1 MLRGD
6 VAIPRPGLRAARQ
19 TGQRRPDT
27 IHQGKNRMENRGQD
41 TVAAGLRV
49 SLDEGTRQLLA
60 AFAVTPGQLPPDR
73 TGLQEALA
81 SGGWA
86 EAKLDSAAID
96 TFLAQCQRATEGT
109 PIEAWIGELTDG
121 YFELSISSD
130 NLSVRLNLL
139 PPQGGR
145 AVTRDD
151 IRTALAERGIAAEP
165 DRETL
170 RGAFEAG
177 LCDGLEIVAGRAPLP
192 GTPARFESL
201 LAPRKPLVAEDE
213 NGRIDL
219 RDLGS
224 LLLVN
229 PGTPLMRR
237 IPARQGTDGVDV
249 FGKIVAAV
257 PAADPP
263 FADGLTGVAPD
274 PSDPEV
280 LLAAISGSPAL
291 SAQGASVS
299 PVVDVAA
306 VDMHS
311 GNVTFDGTLRVNGDI
326 KTGMTVRVT
335 GDVIVTGTIE
345 AAHVEAGG
353 NVVVKGG
360 IIGKVEGAHQGS
372 ESATAEARVRCKGSL
387 HARFIES
394 AVVEAGTEVKVE
406 SGIHQS
412 DVAAGHSIVAGSPKG
427 GQGNITGGRC
437 RAQLAVRTAVLG
449 AAAGTATVVQVGT
462 NPYAEAEKAEAE
474 AQRHQ
479 LETEQGKVQQLVS
492 FFAKHPEKAVGDLR
506 EKARATLFKLTR
518 DSIELNAR
526 LAKLAENLRPS
537 PEAVIEVSRRIHG
550 GVSLQIGQ
558 KSMKIME
565 DKPGGQIRLVE
576 DRIALV

>member
-1 MLRGD
+1 
-6 VAIPRPGLRAARQ
+6 
-19 TGQRRPDT
+19 
-27 IHQGKNRMENRGQD
+27 MENRGQD
-41 TVAAGLRV
+41 TVAGVAAGLQV
-49 SLDEGTRQLLA
+49 SLDEGTRQLRA
-60 AFAVTPGQLPPDR
+60 IFAVAPGRLPPDR
-73 TGLQEALA
+73 AGLEAVLA
-81 SGGWA
+81 GGGWA
-86 EAKLDSAAID
+86 EARMDTAAIGA
-96 TFLAQCQRATEGT
+96 FLAQCQRATEGM
-109 PIEAWIGELTDG
+109 PVEALIGQLTDG
-121 YFELSISSD
+121 YFELSVSSD

-151 IRTALAERGIAAEP
+151 IRTALAERGVVAEP
-165 DRETL
+165 DREVL
-170 RGAFEAG
+170 RGAVEAG
-177 LCDGLEIVAGRAPLP
+177 LCDGLEIATGRAALP

-213 NGRIDL
+213 SGRIDL

-249 FGKIVAAV
+249 FGKTVAAV

-263 FADGLTGVAPD
+263 FAQGLTGVAPD
-274 PSDPEV
+274 PADPEL
-280 LLAAISGSPAL
+280 LLAAISGSPVL

-299 PVVDVAA
+299 PVVDVEA

-335 GDVIVTGTIE
+335 GDVIVSGTIE

-360 IIGKVEGAHQGS
+360 IIGKAEGTHQ
-372 ESATAEARVRCKGSL
+372 SADNAATEARVRCKGSL

-406 SGIHQS
+406 SGIRQS
-412 DVAAGHSIVAGSPKG
+412 DVAAGTSIVAGSPKG

-437 RAQLAVRTAVLG
+437 RAQLAVRTAILGG
-449 AAAGTATVVQVGT
+449 AAGAATIVQVGT

-474 AQRHQ
+474 AQRQ
-479 LETEQGKVQQLVS
+479 KLEAEQGKVQQLVS

-518 DSIELNAR
+518 DSIELDAR
-526 LAKLAENLRPS
+526 LAKLAEKLRPS

-550 GVSLQIGQ
+550 GVSLHIGQ

>member
-1 MLRGD
+1 
-6 VAIPRPGLRAARQ
+6 
-19 TGQRRPDT
+19 
-27 IHQGKNRMENRGQD
+27 MEDRGQD
-41 TVAAGLRV
+41 TAAGGLQV
-49 SLDEGTRQLLA
+49 SLDDSARQLRA
-60 AFAVTPGQLPPDR
+60 AYAVTPGRMAPDR
-73 TGLQEALA
+73 AALQEALA
-81 SGGWA
+81 GGGWA
-86 EAKLDSAAID
+86 DAKLDTAAIG
-96 TFLAQCQRATEGT
+96 TFLAQCQRATEGASV
-109 PIEAWIGELTDG
+109 EALIGELTDG
-121 YFELSISSD
+121 YFDLSVSSD

-145 AVTRDD
+145 EVTRDE
-151 IRTALAERGIAAEP
+151 IRAALAERGVKAEP
-165 DRETL
+165 DSVAL
-170 RGAFEAG
+170 RGAVEAG
-177 LCDGLEIVAGRAPLP
+177 YCDGLEIATGRAPLP

-201 LAPRKPLVAEDE
+201 LAPPKPLVAEDE
-213 NGRIDL
+213 SGRIDL
-219 RDLGS
+219 RDLGT

-237 IPARQGTDGVDV
+237 IPARQGSDGVDV
-249 FGKIVAAV
+249 FGKVVPAV

-274 PSDPEV
+274 PADPEV
-280 LLAAISGSPAL
+280 LVATISGSPAL
-291 SAQGASVS
+291 LAQGASVS

-311 GNVTFDGTLRVNGDI
+311 GNITFDGTLRVNGDI

-335 GDVIVTGTIE
+335 GDVIVSGTIE

-360 IIGKVEGAHQGS
+360 IIGKAEGTHQAAQQGAD
-372 ESATAEARVRCKGSL
+372 SAVALARVTCKGSV

-406 SGIHQS
+406 SGIRQS
-412 DVAAGHSIVAGSPKG
+412 DVAAGRSIVAGSPKG

-437 RAQLAVRTAVLG
+437 RAQLAVRTATLG
-449 AAAGTATVVQVGT
+449 ASAGTATTVQVGT
-462 NPYAEAEKAEAE
+462 NPYAETEKAEVE
-474 AQRHQ
+474 AQRRQ
-479 LETEQGKVQQLVS
+479 LETEQAKVQQLVS
-492 FFAKHPEKAVGDLR
+492 FFAKNPEKAVGDLR

-518 DSIELNAR
+518 DSIALDAR
-526 LAKLAENLRPS
+526 LAKLAEQLRPS

-550 GVSLQIGQ
+550 GCSLHIGP

-565 DKPGGQIRLVE
+565 DKPGGHIRLVE

>member
-1 MLRGD
+1 M
-6 VAIPRPGLRAARQ
+6 
-19 TGQRRPDT
+19 
-27 IHQGKNRMENRGQD
+27 IHQWNNRMENRGQD
-41 TVAAGLRV
+41 TGDGGLRV
-49 SLDEGTRQLLA
+49 SLDDSARQLRA
-60 AFAVTPGQLPPDR
+60 AYAAMPGRMAPDR
-73 TGLQEALA
+73 AALQEALA
-81 SGGWA
+81 RGGWA
-86 EAKLDSAAID
+86 QAKLDTAAIG

-109 PIEAWIGELTDG
+109 PVEALIGELTDG
-121 YFELSISSD
+121 YFDLSVSSD

-145 AVTRDD
+145 EVSRDE
-151 IRTALAERGIAAEP
+151 IRAALAERGIKAEP
-165 DRETL
+165 DSAAL
-170 RGAFEAG
+170 RGAVEAG
-177 LCDGLEIVAGRAPLP
+177 YCDGLEIATGRAPLP
-192 GTPARFESL
+192 GMPARFESL
-201 LAPRKPLVAEDE
+201 LAPPKPLVAEDE
-213 NGRIDL
+213 SGRIDL
-219 RDLGS
+219 RDLGT

-237 IPARQGTDGVDV
+237 IPARQGSDGIDV
-249 FGKIVAAV
+249 FGKVVPAV

-274 PSDPEV
+274 PADPEV
-280 LLAAISGSPAL
+280 LVAAISGSPSL
-291 SAQGASVS
+291 LAQGASVS
-299 PVVDVAA
+299 PVVDVEA

-326 KTGMTVRVT
+326 RTGMTVRVT

-360 IIGKVEGAHQGS
+360 IIGKAEGTHQGAHQG
-372 ESATAEARVRCKGSL
+372 TQQGAEGVALARVTCKGSL

-406 SGIHQS
+406 SGIRQS
-412 DVAAGHSIVAGSPKG
+412 DVCAGRSIIAGSPKG

-437 RAQLAVRTAVLG
+437 RAQLAVRTATLG
-449 AAAGTATVVQVGT
+449 ASAGTATTVQVGT
-462 NPYAEAEKAEAE
+462 NPYAEAEKAELE
-474 AQRHQ
+474 AQRRQ
-479 LETEQGKVQQLVS
+479 LEAEQAKVQQLVS
-492 FFAKHPEKAVGDLR
+492 FFAKNPEKAVGDLR

-518 DSIELNAR
+518 DSIALDAR
-526 LAKLAENLRPS
+526 LAKLAEQLRPS

-550 GVSLQIGQ
+550 GCSLHIGQ

-565 DKPGGQIRLVE
+565 DKPGGHIRLVE